1 MFKPYWKNPLHIIV
15 FGLLVGSITLAGFF
29 LIAAVIA
36 IAVRGVPADPNVPD
50 PVYDACFM
58 GAAICF
64 VVWIFSIPVFVAD
77 LIIYLVNKKR
87 FKSKTPSNIEMS
99 LNTES
104 VVKAVES
111 QKKVMTDGGAIV
123 DIKKEGEEGPTPLKS
138 FPLNESPKA
147 KSFKTSLF
155 LLTFMLGKTILLI
168 LIVGIALIVGLE
180 FLLNLNNPMSAIIPA
195 IIISSIT
202 FVVIVGI
209 YFLLAAGI
217 HNNRKNTKAS
227 DMCINIYDDYFE
239 QYYKFETIR
248 EGLRG
253 EFRYKFQYAKSK
265 TFETKKILAIKT
277 RVNGQISA
285 MILTKDDKNEAID
298 TIKEKIK
305 AAKKKN

>member
-1 MFKPYWKNPLHIIV
+1 MFRPYWKHPLHIIIFILFV
-15 FGLLVGSITLAGFF
+15 ASIALVGVFIFASIIG
-29 LIAAVIA
+29 A
-36 IAVRGVPADPNVPD
+36 IISGVPVDPDTPD
-50 PVYDACFM
+50 PFFDACFM
-58 GAAICF
+58 GAAISF
-64 VVWIFSIPVFVAD
+64 VVWLFSIPVFVTD

-99 LNTES
+99 LNTDS

-138 FPLNESPKA
+138 FPINESPSA
-147 KSFKTSLF
+147 KSFKASLF

-168 LIVGIALIVGLE
+168 LIVGLALIAGLE
-180 FLLNLNNPMSAIIPA
+180 LLFNLNNPINAVIPMIIL
-195 IIISSIT
+195 SCIT
-202 FVVIVGI
+202 LVLVVGI
-209 YFLLAAGI
+209 FFLLASGI

-227 DMCINIYDDYFE
+227 DMCINIYEDYFE

>member
-1 MFKPYWKNPLHIIV
+1 MFRPYWKNPLHIIV

-64 VVWIFSIPVFVAD
+64 LVWIFSIPVFVTD

-202 FVVIVGI
+202 FVVMVGI

-217 HNNRKNTKAS
+217 HNNRKNTNAS
-227 DMCINIYDDYFE
+227 DMCINIYEDYFE

-285 MILTKDDKNEAID
+285 MILAKDDKNEAID

-305 AAKKKN
+305 AAKNKA

>member
-64 VVWIFSIPVFVAD
+64 LVWIFSIPVFVTD

-87 FKSKTPSNIEMS
+87 FNNKIPSNIEMS

-104 VVKAVES
+104 VTKMVES
-111 QKKVMTDGGAIV
+111 TKKVMTDAGAIV
-123 DIKKEGEEGPTPLKS
+123 DVKNDQYEGPTPLKS

-180 FLLNLNNPMSAIIPA
+180 FLLNLNDPMSAIIPA

-202 FVVIVGI
+202 FIVIVGI
-209 YFLLAAGI
+209 YFILAAGI
-217 HNNRKNTKAS
+217 HNNRKNTNAS

-305 AAKKKN
+305 AAKKKD

>member
-1 MFKPYWKNPLHIIV
+1 MSQILENSKKDMDKTIETLNHRFATVRAGRANPSSLD
-15 FGLLVGSITLAGFF
+15 
-29 LIAAVIA
+29 
-36 IAVRGVPADPNVPD
+36 GV
-50 PVYDACFM
+50 M
-58 GAAICF
+58 
-64 VVWIFSIPVFVAD
+64 
-77 LIIYLVNKKR
+77 
-87 FKSKTPSNIEMS
+87 
-99 LNTES
+99 
-104 VVKAVES
+104 VEYYG
-111 QKKVMTDGGAIV
+111 T
-123 DIKKEGEEGPTPLKS
+123 PTPLKS

-180 FLLNLNNPMSAIIPA
+180 FLLNLNDPMSAIIF
-195 IIISSIT
+195 I
-202 FVVIVGI
+202 F
-209 YFLLAAGI
+209 AAGVQS
-217 HNNRKNTKAS
+217 NRKNTKAS
-227 DMCINIYDDYFE
+227 DMHINIYEEYFE

-305 AAKKKN
+305 AAKKKD

>member
-64 VVWIFSIPVFVAD
+64 VVWIFSIPVFVTD
-77 LIIYLVNKKR
+77 LIIHLVNKKR

-123 DIKKEGEEGPTPLKS
+123 DIKKEGEEGPAPLKS
-138 FPLNESPKA
+138 FPINEAPTA
-147 KSFKTSLF
+147 KSFKASLF

-202 FVVIVGI
+202 FVVMVGI

-217 HNNRKNTKAS
+217 HNNRKNTNAS
-227 DMCINIYDDYFE
+227 DMCINIYEDYFE

-285 MILTKDDKNEAID
+285 MILTKDDKNEVID

-305 AAKKKN
+305 AAKKKA

>member
-1 MFKPYWKNPLHIIV
+1 MFRPYWKNPLHVIIFIFFV
-15 FGLLVGSITLAGFF
+15 ASISLVGIFI
-29 LIAAVIA
+29 IAAMIGA
-36 IAVRGVPADPNVPD
+36 IATGLNVDPEAPNPF
-50 PVYDACFM
+50 YDACFT
-58 GAAICF
+58 GAGISLL
-64 VVWIFSIPVFVAD
+64 VWVFSIPVFVTD

-87 FKSKTPSNIEMS
+87 FNNKIPSNIEMS

-104 VVKAVES
+104 VTKMVES
-111 QKKVMTDGGAIV
+111 TKKVMTDAGAIV
-123 DIKKEGEEGPTPLKS
+123 DVKNDQYEGPTPLKS

-180 FLLNLNNPMSAIIPA
+180 FLLNLNDPMSAIIPA

-305 AAKKKN
+305 AAKNKA